1 MIHLQLRYLWPVFV
15 LTLAGCSAATWQQST
30 PEYDEQ
36 AASVD
41 LPKSKQGNPPFYEV
55 YGKRYT
61 VMKTSIGYREQGIAS
76 WYGKKSHGR
85 STSNGERY
93 DMYAMTAAHK
103 SLPLPTNVRVTNIE
117 TGKSIIVRVN
127 DRGPFV
133 KNRIIDLSYSAALE
147 LDVVANGTALVEIE
161 ALTGTRPKPAPAN
174 EPVIATS
181 TGEQDSASSDVS
193 MYLQVGAFG
202 ERDNAQKLADQL
214 TGSGISN
221 VQVHESNGDSRKLF
235 RVRIGPLGS
244 VGDYDRL
251 TQLVETMQ
259 IPETHLVVESE
270 NAASSKAP
278 SASVSISGS

>member
-1 MIHLQLRYLWPVFV
+1 MMHRQLQYLWPVFV
-15 LTLAGCSAATWQQST
+15 LMLAGCSAATWQQSA

-61 VMKTSIGYREQGIAS
+61 VMQTSVGYREQGIAS
-76 WYGKKSHGR
+76 WYGKKFHGR

-103 SLPLPTNVRVTNIE
+103 TLPLPTNVRVTNVE

-133 KNRIIDLSYSAALE
+133 KNRIIDLSYTAALE
-147 LDVVANGTALVEIE
+147 LDVVANGTAVVEIE
-161 ALTGTRPKPAPAN
+161 ALTGTRPQPAPADK
-174 EPVIATS
+174 PVIAANP
-181 TGEQDSASSDVS
+181 GEPVSASNDVN

-202 ERDNAQKLADQL
+202 EQSNAQKLADQL
-214 TGSGISN
+214 TDGGIGN
-221 VQVHESNGDSRKLF
+221 VQVHESNGDSPKLF
-235 RVRIGPLGS
+235 RVRIGPLDS
-244 VGDYDRL
+244 VTEYDRL
-251 TQLVETMQ
+251 SLQVETMQ
-259 IPETHLVVESE
+259 IAETHLVVESE
-270 NAASSKAP
+270 DPADSKAASATGG
-278 SASVSISGS
+278 VSGG

>member
-1 MIHLQLRYLWPVFV
+1 MMYRQLQYLWPAIV
-15 LTLAGCSAATWQQST
+15 LTLAGCSAATWQQSA

-61 VMKTSIGYREQGIAS
+61 VMKTSVGYREQGVAS
-76 WYGKKSHGR
+76 WYGKKFHGR

-103 SLPLPTNVRVTNIE
+103 SLPLPTNVRVTNVE

-133 KNRIIDLSYSAALE
+133 KNRIIDLSYTAALE
-147 LDVVANGTALVEIE
+147 LDVVANGTAVVEIE
-161 ALTGTRPKPAPAN
+161 ALNGTRPEPAPADQPVITAN
-174 EPVIATS
+174 PGEPV
-181 TGEQDSASSDVS
+181 SAASDVI

-202 ERDNAQKLADQL
+202 EQVNAQQLADQL
-214 TGSGISN
+214 TDSGISN
-221 VQVHESNGDSRKLF
+221 VHVHESSGNSPKLF
-235 RVRIGPLGS
+235 RVRVGPLDS
-244 VGDYDRL
+244 VTEYDRL
-251 TQLVETMQ
+251 TLQVETMQ
-259 IPETHLVVESE
+259 IAETHLVVESE
-270 NAASSKAP
+270 DPAGSKAV
-278 SASVSISGS
+278 SATGGVSGG